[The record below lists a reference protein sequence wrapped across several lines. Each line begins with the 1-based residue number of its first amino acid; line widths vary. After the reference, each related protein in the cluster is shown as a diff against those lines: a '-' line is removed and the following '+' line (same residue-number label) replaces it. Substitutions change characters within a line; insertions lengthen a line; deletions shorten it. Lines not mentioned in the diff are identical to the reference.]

1 MDCLQV
7 ILIFLLLAKVG
18 HMSRQKRVDANDGFL
33 LVGWFVLLMF
43 IRRQRRGLEFS
54 GAEDLDP
61 EALGHLNCML
71 KEMYNNNGKLTLPGD
86 VHIKGD
92 LLVGT
97 YKNSNG
103 NDKSWE
109 DSIEHAC
116 VWKPKTNKNG
126 AWTNDTGYGWMDD
139 TTKTA
144 NFRNKCKPVKGGGI
158 FSFRAGHI
166 DTHTVFMSRK
176 QSRING
182 TVKLSEKANTTS
194 ITDYRKWNP
203 IQTIRADD
211 IHFVNAHEYFI
222 GANEFTK
229 HNLTNIEDTNTWN
242 MRVRNLYAHQGQ
254 GWIDISTNVGIH
266 GGKKLHLVQHNG
278 QGGDLEVEG
287 QFIN

>member
-1 MDCLQV
+1 MHYNQL
-7 ILIFLLLAKVG
+7 FLLLLFVAKVVQTG
-18 HMSRQKRVDANDGFL
+18 RQKRVYANDVFITIIILYL
-33 LVGWFVLLMF
+33 LIQQYRKLTEYH
-43 IRRQRRGLEFS
+43 Q
-54 GAEDLDP
+54 GATDNSIDVTAWTNLHAILREL
-61 EALGHLNCML
+61 
-71 KEMYNNNGKLTLPGD
+71 YNNDTLTIPGN

-182 TVKLSEKANTTS
+182 TVKLSDEANTTS